1 MRARACHR
9 GSVRSGLPAFGPEK
23 ASSCNNP
30 PRLLETAPFVWPVL
44 GPEPKFMKKTPVSQ
58 VKERFESKEKLVA
71 AVQKLATAEL
81 WSDRVNSAK
90 GLGRVSNAK
99 LVRLHDTLT
108 DAKKRFGSRDKLIGA
123 ILELNK
129 RVKDKGF
136 AEKLAAYPLP
146 QLLDLHAA
154 ATRASKRAEVA
165 AKAKPAKAAAAK
177 PAKAAA
183 AAKPKAATAKPKTA
197 AKSAKA

>member
-1 MRARACHR
+1 
-9 GSVRSGLPAFGPEK
+9 
-23 ASSCNNP
+23 
-30 PRLLETAPFVWPVL
+30 
-44 GPEPKFMKKTPVSQ
+44 MKKTPVSQ

-71 AVQKLATAEL
+71 AVQKLATADL
-81 WSDRVNSAK
+81 WSDRVNAAK

-108 DAKKRFGSRDKLIGA
+108 DAKKRFGSRDKLIGS
-123 ILELNK
+123 IVELNK

-136 AEKLAAYPLP
+136 AAKLAAYPLP

-165 AKAKPAKAAAAK
+165 AKAKPAKAEK
-177 PAKAAA
+177 PAKKAV
-183 AAKPKAATAKPKTA
+183 AAKPKAAKPA

>member
-1 MRARACHR
+1 MAR
-9 GSVRSGLPAFGPEK
+9 
-23 ASSCNNP
+23 
-30 PRLLETAPFVWPVL
+30 L

-71 AVQKLATAEL
+71 AVQKLATADL
-81 WSDRVNSAK
+81 WSDRVNAAK

-108 DAKKRFGSRDKLIGA
+108 DAKKRFGSRDKLIGS
-123 ILELNK
+123 IVELNK

-165 AKAKPAKAAAAK
+165 AKAKPAKVEKPKAAK
-177 PAKAAA
+177 P
-183 AAKPKAATAKPKTA
+183 AAKPKAAAKPA

>member
-1 MRARACHR
+1 
-9 GSVRSGLPAFGPEK
+9 
-23 ASSCNNP
+23 
-30 PRLLETAPFVWPVL
+30 
-44 GPEPKFMKKTPVSQ
+44 MKKTPVSQ

-71 AVQKLATAEL
+71 AVQKLATADL
-81 WSDRVNSAK
+81 WSDRVNAAK

-108 DAKKRFGSRDKLIGA
+108 DAKKRFGSRDKLVSSIV
-123 ILELNK
+123 ELNK

-136 AEKLAAYPLP
+136 ASKLAAYPLP

-154 ATRASKRAEVA
+154 ATRASKRAELA
-165 AKAKPAKAAAAK
+165 AKAKPAKAEKAAKPAAAK
-177 PAKAAA
+177 PAAAKPAAAKPA
-183 AAKPKAATAKPKTA
+183 AAKPKAA